1 MSFFKKSV
9 SKLLLVL
16 MALLAAGALTSTA
29 IQMFGAFGRY
39 SDSLETERLANAD
52 KAIFHGVLALRN
64 NRGDAQSA
72 LLGEDDPRAKLGAA
86 EKAEQAGYD
95 SIAAALPTV
104 EFARRDE
111 LASTLKQRW
120 SEAAPK
126 FQLFYDE
133 AKLPRAERK
142 IERTSSWYDAVTK
155 VIGTAGEARLAVS
168 VTLVTAW

>member
-1 MSFFKKSV
+1 MSIFKRSV
-9 SKLLLVL
+9 STLLLVL
-16 MALLAAGALTSTA
+16 MALLAVGALTSTA
-29 IQMFGAFGRY
+29 IQMGGAFSRY

-52 KAIFHGVLALRN
+52 KAIFQGVLALRN

-86 EKAEQAGYD
+86 EKAEQAGFD
-95 SIAAALPTV
+95 AIAAALSTV

-142 IERTSSWYDAVTK
+142 VEHWMP
-155 VIGTAGEARLAVS
+155 
-168 VTLVTAW
+168 